1 MKTELELFRAT
12 RTNTI
17 GLLKGLTLEQINK
30 IPDGFSGNIAW
41 HLGHMVSTHKGLVY
55 QLNSAPGG
63 LEKEFVVKY
72 KKGSVPESPID
83 QAEFEF
89 ITTELLNQVD
99 ELEADLEKNDF
110 FGANI
115 PYSTSYNF
123 DLNSFEEGL
132 KFSNLHQALH
142 LGYIMAM
149 KRSL

>member
-1 MKTELELFRAT
+1 MKVEIALFRAT
-12 RTNTI
+12 RNNTI
-17 GLLKGLTLEQINK
+17 AVLKDLTLEQINK
-30 IPDGFSGNIAW
+30 IPENFSGNITW
-41 HLGHMVSTHKGLVY
+41 HIGHMVSTHKGLIY

-89 ITTELLNQVD
+89 ITEHLLNQVD
-99 ELEADLEKNDF
+99 ELEEDLQKENF
-110 FGANI
+110 FGKNI

-123 DLNSFEEGL
+123 DLNSFEECL

-142 LGYIMAM
+142 LGYIMAL